1 MINMLQGMLR
11 DLVHAGRALA
21 RARSF
26 TVVCVVSLGIG
37 MAPVIAV
44 PYGTRVFSLPPPL
57 VNADGLVEILTTR
70 QGPREPSDVWSYPDF
85 VDLRGANTGIAMVG
99 WATGQSELSGHTSGT
114 RTDTVGTMFVSADYF
129 QTIGVPLARGAGFS
143 AGGSEPVVIVG
154 HDFWTNRLA
163 ADPGILGKP
172 LVLDGTPHV
181 VAGVAPEG
189 FDGHLLLDGRDLFV
203 LLEEHPNL
211 RTGGKVR
218 GGQAEDWVRIH
229 GRLLPGVS
237 VAQASAAVDA
247 LSAQLAGQYPAT
259 NEFKAGVVEPYDAIG
274 NLARAQLVILRM
286 VGLTLTGLIL
296 LVVCL
301 NISGMMLVR
310 SAMRERELSI
320 RQSIGATRGRLM
332 RYLLA
337 ESIVL
342 AALGATLA
350 SVVLFNAPSVIAW
363 VSGEPLPLQLER
375 ALRIDVSIIAICAAL
390 CLLASLVFG
399 WLPAAR
405 FSRPVIISS
414 LKDEAGAGGLRV
426 GRVHRVTAALQVAI
440 SVPLLVMGGIS
451 LDRVRSTATSDL
463 GFASDLLYAA
473 PLLLSSGAD
482 SEFQIR
488 RAREHL
494 AGATGVAAVTV
505 ADGLPLDFRYRIR
518 RVALTTSANE
528 APRFMSVHVT
538 RVGEGYLETM
548 RIPLVRGRG
557 FTDERAGGELVTI
570 VSATLA
576 GQLLPDADP
585 GAVVGQRL
593 RYGAD
598 EKTQRTLTIVGVTDD
613 FPTSQ
618 MSTERAQLLLPLS
631 QHPDL
636 RRDSAPIGSDI
647 DESPRLMIVARSE
660 PGAQPGMLTAALE
673 NVARELDPEFTRA
686 GVVTGVWLR
695 ENSMRDFLT
704 QSAVAGVT
712 GGIILTLSALGIY
725 GVVGLMVTTRTREL
739 AVRTALGASRRRV
752 VGMIL
757 LDVVKLV
764 TPGVVVGMLLAAV
777 LIRLNAENMGVSLS
791 TVENITYPAGAAVAI
806 LVAVIASV
814 APARRAASVPPMIA
828 MRSL

>member
-1 MINMLQGMLR
+1 
-11 DLVHAGRALA
+11 V
-21 RARSF
+21 
-26 TVVCVVSLGIG
+26 
-37 MAPVIAV
+37 
-44 PYGTRVFSLPPPL
+44 
-57 VNADGLVEILTTR
+57 
-70 QGPREPSDVWSYPDF
+70 
-85 VDLRGANTGIAMVG
+85 
-99 WATGQSELSGHTSGT
+99 
-114 RTDTVGTMFVSADYF
+114 
-129 QTIGVPLARGAGFS
+129 GFS
-143 AGGSEPVVIVG
+143 ARASEPVVIVG
-154 HDFWTNRLA
+154 HEFWTDRLA
-163 ADPGILGKP
+163 ADPAIVGKP

-181 VAGVAPEG
+181 VAGVAPEW
-189 FDGHLLLDGRDLFV
+189 FEGHVLLDGRDLFV
-203 LLEEHPNL
+203 LLEEHPSL

-237 VAQASAAVDA
+237 VAQASAAVGA
-247 LSAQLAGQYPAT
+247 LTAQLAAQYPAT
-259 NEFKAGVVEPYDAIG
+259 NEFKTGVVEPYHPLG
-274 NLARAQLVILRM
+274 NLDRFQLVIIRT
-286 VGLTLTGLIL
+286 VGLTLTGLVL

-337 ESIVL
+337 ESVVL

-350 SVVLFNAPSVIAW
+350 SVVLFNIPPAIAW
-363 VSGEPLPLQLER
+363 ASGEPLPLQLER
-375 ALRIDVSIIAICAAL
+375 ALRIDVSIIAICATL
-390 CLLASLVFG
+390 CLTASLVFG

-414 LKDEAGAGGLRV
+414 LKDDAGGGGLRV

-473 PLLLSSGAD
+473 PLSLASGSEA
-482 SEFQIR
+482 EFQIR
-488 RAREHL
+488 RARGHL
-494 AGATGVAAVTV
+494 AGASGVAAVTV

-518 RVALTTSANE
+518 RVALTTAANE

-538 RVGEGYLETM
+538 RVGEDYLETM
-548 RIPLVRGRG
+548 QIPLVRGRG
-557 FTDERAGGELVTI
+557 FATDDRAGGELVTI

-576 GQLLPDADP
+576 GQLLPDGDP
-585 GAVVGQRL
+585 GAVIGRRL
-593 RYGAD
+593 LYGAD
-598 EKTQRTLTIVGVTDD
+598 DKTQQTLTIVGVTDD

-631 QHPDL
+631 QHPDV

-647 DESPRLMIVARSE
+647 DETPRLMIVARGE
-660 PGAQPGMLTAALE
+660 PGGQPGLLTAALE
-673 NVARELDPEFTRA
+673 NVARELDPEFSRA

-695 ENSMRDFLT
+695 ENSMNDFLT

-712 GGIILTLSALGIY
+712 GGVILTLSALGIY

-752 VGMIL
+752 IGMIL
-757 LDVVKLV
+757 LDVVRLV
-764 TPGVVVGMLLAAV
+764 TPGVAAGMLLAAA
-777 LIRLNAENMGVSLS
+777 LIRLNAENMGVPLS
-791 TVENITYPAGAAVAI
+791 SVENITYPAGAALAI
-806 LVAVIASV
+806 LVAVVASV

>member
-1 MINMLQGMLR
+1 MLHGMLR

-57 VNADGLVEILTTR
+57 VNADGLVEVLTTR
-70 QGPREPSDVWSYPDF
+70 QGPREASDRWSYPDF
-85 VDLRGANTGIAMVG
+85 VDLRGANTGAAMIG
-99 WATGQSELSGHTSGT
+99 WAVGQSELSGHTSGT
-114 RTDTVGTMFVSADYF
+114 RTDTVRTMFVSADYF
-129 QTIGVPLARGAGFS
+129 QTIGVPLPRGAGFS
-143 AGGSEPVVIVG
+143 AGASEPVVIVG
-154 HDFWTNRLA
+154 HQFWTNRLA
-163 ADPGILGKP
+163 ADPAIVGKP

-189 FDGHLLLDGRDLFV
+189 FEGHLLLDGSDLFV
-203 LLEEHPNL
+203 LLEEHPGL
-211 RTGGKVR
+211 RTGGKAR

-237 VAQASAAVDA
+237 VAQVSAAVGA
-247 LSAQLAGQYPAT
+247 LTAQLAAQYPAT
-259 NEFKAGVVEPYDAIG
+259 NEFKAGVVEPYDAVG
-274 NLARAQLVILRM
+274 NLVRFQLMILQT
-286 VGLTLTGLIL
+286 VGLTLTGLVL

-310 SAMRERELSI
+310 GAMRERELSI

-342 AALGATLA
+342 AGLGAVLA
-350 SVVLFNAPSVIAW
+350 SVVLFNIPSAIAW

-390 CLLASLVFG
+390 CLTASLVFG

-414 LKDEAGAGGLRV
+414 LKDEAGGGSLRV

-473 PLLLSSGAD
+473 PLSLASG
-482 SEFQIR
+482 SEAQFQIR
-488 RAREHL
+488 RALEHL
-494 AGATGVAAVTV
+494 AGASGVAAVTV

-518 RVALTTSANE
+518 RVALTTEANE
-528 APRFMSVHVT
+528 APRFMSAHVT
-538 RVGEGYLETM
+538 RVGENYLETM
-548 RIPLVRGRG
+548 QIPLVRGRG
-557 FTDERAGGELVTI
+557 FTPDDHAGGELVTI
-570 VSATLA
+570 VSAALA
-576 GQLLPDADP
+576 GQLRPDADP
-585 GAVVGQRL
+585 GAVVGERVL
-593 RYGAD
+593 YGAD
-598 EKTQRTLTIVGVTDD
+598 EKTQRTLTIVGVTND

-631 QHPDL
+631 QHPDV

-660 PGAQPGMLTAALE
+660 PGEQPGLLTAAVE
-673 NVARELDPEFTRA
+673 NAARELDPEFTRA

-712 GGIILTLSALGIY
+712 GGVILTLSALGIY

-752 VGMIL
+752 IAMIL

-764 TPGVVVGMLLAAV
+764 TPGVAAGMLLAAA
-777 LIRLNAENMGVSLS
+777 LIRLNAENMGVPLS
-791 TVENITYPAGAAVAI
+791 GVENITYPAGAAMAI
-806 LVAVIASV
+806 LVAVAASV
-814 APARRAASVPPMIA
+814 APARRAASVAPMIA

>member
-1 MINMLQGMLR
+1 MLR

-26 TVVCVVSLGIG
+26 TLVCVVSLGIG

-44 PYGTRVFSLPPPL
+44 PYGTRVFTLPPPL
-57 VNADGLVEILTTR
+57 VNADGLVEVLTTR
-70 QGPREPSDVWSYPDF
+70 QGAREASDRWSYADF
-85 VDLRGANTGIAMVG
+85 VDLRAANTGVAMIG
-99 WATGQSELSGHTSGT
+99 WAVGQSELSGHVSGT
-114 RTDTVGTMFVSADYF
+114 RTDIVGTTFVSADYF

-154 HDFWTNRLA
+154 HDFWENRLG
-163 ADPGILGKP
+163 ADPAILGKP
-172 LVLDGTPHV
+172 LMLNGTPHV
-181 VAGVAPEG
+181 VGGVAPES
-189 FDGHLLLDGRDLFV
+189 FEGHVLLDGSEFFV
-203 LLEEHPNL
+203 LLEEHPSL
-211 RTGGKVR
+211 RTGGKAR
-218 GGQAEDWVRIH
+218 GAQTEDWVRIH

-237 VAQASAAVDA
+237 VAQASAAVGA
-247 LSAQLAGQYPAT
+247 LTAQLASQYPAT
-259 NEFKAGVVEPYDAIG
+259 NEFKAGVVELYHPLG
-274 NLARAQLVILRM
+274 NLDSFQLVIMRT
-286 VGLTLTGLIL
+286 VGLTLTGVVL

-350 SVVLFNAPSVIAW
+350 SVVLFNIPSAIAW
-363 VSGEPLPLQLER
+363 VTGEPLPLLLER
-375 ALRIDVSIIAICAAL
+375 ALQIDVSIIAICAAL
-390 CLLASLVFG
+390 CLTASLIFG

-405 FSRPVIISS
+405 FSRPVLISS
-414 LKDEAGAGGLRV
+414 LKDDAGGGGLRV
-426 GRVHRVTAALQVAI
+426 GRIHRVTAALQVAI

-463 GFASDLLYAA
+463 GFASDVLYAA
-473 PLLLSSGAD
+473 PLSLARGPEAQ
-482 SEFQIR
+482 FQIR

-494 AGATGVAAVTV
+494 AGASGVAAVTV

-518 RVALTTSANE
+518 SVALTAAANE
-528 APRFMSVHVT
+528 APRFMSAHVT

-548 RIPLVRGRG
+548 QIPLVRGRD
-557 FTDERAGGELVTI
+557 FTTDDRPGGELVTI
-570 VSATLA
+570 VSRPLA
-576 GQLLPDADP
+576 EQLLPGTDP
-585 GAVVGQRL
+585 SAVVGKRL
-593 RYGAD
+593 LYGAD
-598 EKTQRTLTIVGVTDD
+598 EKTQQTLTIVGVTDD

-631 QHPDL
+631 QHSDV
-636 RRDSAPIGSDI
+636 RRDSAPIGDDI
-647 DESPRLMIVARSE
+647 DESPRLMVVARSE
-660 PGAQPGMLTAALE
+660 PGAQPGLLTAAVE

-695 ENSMRDFLT
+695 ENSMNDFLT

-712 GGIILTLSALGIY
+712 GGVILTLSALGIY

-752 VGMIL
+752 IGMIL

-764 TPGVVVGMLLAAV
+764 TPGVVGGMLLAAV
-777 LIRLNAENMGVSLS
+777 LIKLNAENMGVSLS
-791 TVENITYPAGAAVAI
+791 GVENITYPAGAAVAI
-806 LVAVIASV
+806 LVAVAASV

-828 MRSL
+828 MRSI

>member
-1 MINMLQGMLR
+1 MLQGMLR

-26 TVVCVVSLGIG
+26 TIVCVVSLGIG

-57 VNADGLVEILTTR
+57 VNPDGLIEVLTTR
-70 QGPREPSDVWSYPDF
+70 QGPREASDRWSYPDF
-85 VDLRGANTGIAMVG
+85 EDLRSANTGVAMVG
-99 WATGQSELSGHTSGT
+99 WAVGQSELSGHASGT
-114 RTDTVGTMFVSADYF
+114 RTDIVGTMFVSADYF

-143 AGGSEPVVIVG
+143 AGAAEPVVIVG
-154 HDFWTNRLA
+154 HEFWTSRLA
-163 ADPGILGKP
+163 ADPAILGKP
-172 LVLDGTPHV
+172 LVLDGTAHV

-189 FDGHLLLDGRDLFV
+189 FEGHLLLDGADLFV

-211 RTGGKVR
+211 RSGGKAR
-218 GGQAEDWVRIH
+218 GGQTEDWVRIH
-229 GRLLPGVS
+229 GRLRPGVG
-237 VAQASAAVDA
+237 VAQASAAVNA
-247 LSAQLAGQYPAT
+247 LTAQLAAQHPAT
-259 NEFKAGVVEPYDAIG
+259 NEFKAGVVEPYDAVG
-274 NLARAQLVILRM
+274 NLVRFQLMILQT
-286 VGLTLTGLIL
+286 VGLTLTGLVL

-342 AALGATLA
+342 AGLGATLA
-350 SVVLFNAPSVIAW
+350 SVVLFNIPSAIAW

-375 ALRIDVSIIAICAAL
+375 ALRIDVWIIAICAAL
-390 CLLASLVFG
+390 CLAASLVFG

-414 LKDEAGAGGLRV
+414 LKDDAGGGGLRV

-463 GFASDLLYAA
+463 GFVSDLLYAA
-473 PLLLSSGAD
+473 PLSLASG
-482 SEFQIR
+482 SEAQFQIR
-488 RAREHL
+488 RALDHL
-494 AGATGVAAVTV
+494 AGASGVAAVTV

-518 RVALTTSANE
+518 RVALTTDANE

-538 RVGEGYLETM
+538 RVGENYLETM
-548 RIPLVRGRG
+548 QIPLVRGRG
-557 FTDERAGGELVTI
+557 FRTDDRSGGELVTI

-576 GQLLPDADP
+576 RQLLPDADP
-585 GAVVGQRL
+585 GTVVGQRVL
-593 RYGAD
+593 YGAD
-598 EKTQRTLTIVGVTDD
+598 DKAQQTLTIVGVTND

-618 MSTERAQLLLPLS
+618 MSTERAQLLLPLA
-631 QHPDL
+631 QHPDV

-695 ENSMRDFLT
+695 ETSMNDFLT

-712 GGIILTLSALGIY
+712 GGVILTLSALGIY

-752 VGMIL
+752 IGMIL
-757 LDVVKLV
+757 LDVVRLV
-764 TPGVVVGMLLAAV
+764 TPGVAAGMLLAAA
-777 LIRLNAENMGVSLS
+777 LIRLNAENMGVTLS
-791 TVENITYPAGAAVAI
+791 AVENITYPAGAAVAI
-806 LVAVIASV
+806 LVAVVASL

>member
-1 MINMLQGMLR
+1 MLQGMLR
-11 DLVHAGRALA
+11 DLLHASRALA
-21 RARSF
+21 KARSF

-44 PYGTRVFSLPPPL
+44 PYGTRVFGMPPPL
-57 VNADGLVEILTTR
+57 VNTDGLVEVLTTR
-70 QGPREPSDVWSYPDF
+70 QGPRDASDRWSYPDF
-85 VDLRGANTGIAMVG
+85 VDLRDASTGVTMLG
-99 WATGQSELSGHTSGT
+99 WAVGQSELSGHASGR
-114 RTDTVGTMFVSADYF
+114 RTDTVRTMFVSADYF
-129 QTIGVPLARGAGFS
+129 QTIGVPLARGAGFG
-143 AGGSEPVVIVG
+143 AVASEPVVIIG
-154 HDFWTNRLA
+154 HEFWTNRLS
-163 ADPGILGKP
+163 ADPAIIGKP
-172 LVLDGTPHV
+172 LTLDGRPHV
-181 VAGVAPEG
+181 VAGVAPES
-189 FDGHLLLDGRDLFV
+189 FEGHLLLDGCDLFV
-203 LLEEHPNL
+203 LLEEHPSV
-211 RTGGKVR
+211 RTGGKSR
-218 GGQAEDWVRIH
+218 GGPAEDWVRIH
-229 GRLLPGVS
+229 GRLMPGVT
-237 VAQASAAVDA
+237 VAQASAAVGA
-247 LSAQLAGQYPAT
+247 LTAQLAAQYPAT
-259 NEFKAGVVEPYDAIG
+259 NQFKAGVVEPYFPLG
-274 NLARAQLVILRM
+274 NLSRFQLTLLRTI
-286 VGLTLTGLIL
+286 GLTLTGLVL

-342 AALGATLA
+342 AGLGAILA
-350 SVVLFNAPSVIAW
+350 SVVLFNIPSAIAW
-363 VSGEPLPLQLER
+363 ASGEPLPLQLER
-375 ALRIDVSIIAICAAL
+375 ALRIDVWIIGVCAAL
-390 CLLASLVFG
+390 CLTASLVFG

-405 FSRPVIISS
+405 FSRPAIISS
-414 LKDEAGAGGLRV
+414 LKDDAGGGGLRV

-440 SVPLLVMGGIS
+440 SVPLLVMGGIT
-451 LDRVRSTATSDL
+451 LDRVRSTATADL

-473 PLLLSSGAD
+473 PLYLASGAEAEA
-482 SEFQIR
+482 EFQIR

-494 AGATGVAAVTV
+494 VAASGVAAVTV

-518 RVALTTSANE
+518 RVALTTEANE
-528 APRFMSVHVT
+528 APRFMSAHVT

-548 RIPLVRGRG
+548 QIPLVRGRG
-557 FTDERAGGELVTI
+557 FTADDRAGGELVTI
-570 VSATLA
+570 VSTPLA
-576 GQLLPDADP
+576 KQLLPGADP

-593 RYGAD
+593 TYGAD
-598 EKTQRTLTIVGVTDD
+598 EKTQRTLTVVGVMAD

-631 QHPDL
+631 QHPDV

-695 ENSMRDFLT
+695 ENSMRDFLA
-704 QSAVAGVT
+704 QSAAAGVT

-725 GVVGLMVTTRTREL
+725 GVVGLMVATRTREL
-739 AVRTALGASRRRV
+739 AVRSALGASRRRV
-752 VGMIL
+752 IGMIL
-757 LDVVKLV
+757 LDVVRLV
-764 TPGVVVGMLLAAV
+764 TPGVAAGMLLAAA
-777 LIRLNAENMGVSLS
+777 LIRLNAENMGVPLS
-791 TVENITYPAGAAVAI
+791 SVENITYPAGAAIAI
-806 LVAVIASV
+806 LVAVVASL